1 MKTTN
6 DKQNN
11 ETRFQR
17 NTTMRIE
24 RIDLSGDT
32 GHLKIERLRGS
43 DTIRIDSILRDPAGG
58 GRGEEAWKVWE
69 LPATASDEELFDVA
83 SQAQRRT
90 DGRVGTESERL
101 GFFGELLR
109 FKD

>member
-11 ETRFQR
+11 GPRFER
-17 NTTMRIE
+17 NTTMRVRRIELDGAAGHLAIE
-24 RIDLSGDT
+24 R
-32 GHLKIERLRGS
+32 KRGS
-43 DTIRIDSILRDPAGG
+43 DQIRIDSIIRDPKPSQQ
-58 GRGEEAWKVWE
+58 AWQIWE

-83 SQAQRRT
+83 TAAQKRT
-90 DGRVGTESERL
+90 DGYAGSESERL
-101 GFFGELLR
+101 GYFGEILR